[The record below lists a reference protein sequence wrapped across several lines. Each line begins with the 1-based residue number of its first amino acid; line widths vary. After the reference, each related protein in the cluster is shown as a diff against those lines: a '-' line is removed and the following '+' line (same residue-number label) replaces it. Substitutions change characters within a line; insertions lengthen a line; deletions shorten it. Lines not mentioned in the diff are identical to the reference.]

1 MQHNV
6 FAEKTQILASVERNL
21 KCLRQNCCILKKL
34 QQMYHGL
41 EFCDKLRF
49 YHTNRMAQ
57 VTWPHKSIVLR
68 PSKLRIDDQK
78 LRTEHWGPRT
88 EDQELKTGD

>member
-1 MQHNV
+1 
-6 FAEKTQILASVERNL
+6 
-21 KCLRQNCCILKKL
+21 
-34 QQMYHGL
+34 MYHGL
-41 EFCDKLRF
+41 EFSDKLRF

-57 VTWPHKSIVLR
+57 VTLPDKSIVLR
-68 PSKLRIDDQK
+68 PSKLRIDDRK